1 MLRLDG
7 VTKNFESVRA
17 VDNLSFRVESGDVYG
32 LLGPNGAGKT
42 TAIRMIMQIFQPD
55 NGSITFRDE
64 PITVETKDR
73 IGYLP
78 EERGVYQKMKIN
90 EVIDYFAALKG
101 MDKSVAQENAR
112 KYLERFD
119 LLERSDDKVE
129 ELSKGN
135 QQKVQFIISIIHDP
149 KLLILDEPFSGLDPV
164 NQVLL
169 KEIIDEL
176 QDEGTTILF
185 STHQMAQVE
194 KLCERIC
201 LISKGRAV
209 VQGNLKQIKRELGS
223 RTIRIESDDSLEEL
237 ESSSVFLWAE
247 LENGAL
253 VGELNDGVEPHD
265 YLKSL
270 VEKIRVRK
278 FEVVEP
284 SLEQIFI
291 DQVRGGQS

>member
-1 MLRLDG
+1 MLELQNVRK
-7 VTKNFESVRA
+7 TFEDVRA
-17 VDNLSFRVESGDVYG
+17 VDDLSFRVETGDIYG

-42 TAIRMIMQIFQPD
+42 TTIRMIMQIFQPD
-55 NGSITFRDE
+55 SGSITFQDE
-64 PITVETKDR
+64 PITVKTKDR

-78 EERGVYQKMKIN
+78 EERGVYQKMKVN
-90 EVIDYFAALKG
+90 EVIEYFAALKD
-101 MDKSVAQENAR
+101 MDLSKAKKNAS

-119 LLERSDDKVE
+119 LLNRADDKIE

-164 NQVLL
+164 NQILI
-169 KEIIDEL
+169 KEIIQEL
-176 QDEGTTILF
+176 REEDTTILF

-201 LISKGRAV
+201 LINEGKV
-209 VQGNLKQIKRELGS
+209 IVEGNLKKIKRDLGS
-223 RTIRIESDDSLEEL
+223 RTIRIESDDSLESLKSDSAFSWSEVENGSL
-237 ESSSVFLWAE
+237 LAE
-247 LENGAL
+247 LQ
-253 VGELNDGVEPHD
+253 DGLEPHE

-270 VEKIRVRK
+270 VSRVKVRK

-291 DQVRGGQS
+291 DQVRGGKA

>member
-1 MLRLDG
+1 MLELQNVRK
-7 VTKNFESVRA
+7 TFEDVHA
-17 VDNLSFRVESGDVYG
+17 VDDLSFRVETGDIYG

-42 TAIRMIMQIFQPD
+42 TTIRMIMQIFQPD
-55 NGSITFRDE
+55 SGSITFQDE
-64 PITVETKDR
+64 PITVKTKDR

-78 EERGVYQKMKIN
+78 EERGVYQKMKVN
-90 EVIDYFAALKG
+90 EVIEYFAALKS
-101 MDKSVAQENAR
+101 MDMSVARNNAE
-112 KYLERFD
+112 KYLDRFE
-119 LLERSDDKVE
+119 LLGRAEDKVE

-135 QQKVQFIISIIHDP
+135 QQKVQFIISIIHEP

-164 NQVLL
+164 NQVLI
-169 KEIIDEL
+169 KEIIKEL
-176 QDEGTTILF
+176 QEQDTTILF

-201 LISKGRAV
+201 LINEGKV
-209 VQGNLKQIKRELGS
+209 VVEGNLKQIKRDLGS
-223 RTIRIESDDSLEEL
+223 RLIRIESDDSLDAIQ
-237 ESSSVFLWAE
+237 SDPSFTWSE

-253 VGELNDGVEPHD
+253 LAELQDDMEPHD

-270 VEKIRVRK
+270 VSKVKVRK

-291 DQVRGGQS
+291 DQVRGGKA